1 MEEVRGQDGLGLTG
15 QELTPGLPGSPG
27 RGVDARIRE
36 DLPNR
41 RRRDLW
47 VPITLSQPLAWYL
60 LLNEALSKWVSG
72 GERA

>member
-1 MEEVRGQDGLGLTG
+1 MLGIDHV
-15 QELTPGLPGSPG
+15 
-27 RGVDARIRE
+27 GVQGH
-36 DLPNR
+36 LC
-41 RRRDLW
+41 LW